1 MGSELC
7 ECACLLISCQTRQKL
22 KEAFDIH
29 MAAVVERAEKQII
42 LARHARRLLNYVDD
56 TPVVPGDA
64 RQAYGHELEARQV
77 LEDAEND
84 LRAWRPSLE
93 PIPTSTDQESHVNGL
108 AEHEPGATNEVDSES
123 MVKDTPSS
131 KKQVDEPQAPM
142 SEAQTVPLAS

>member
-1 MGSELC
+1 MFC
-7 ECACLLISCQTRQKL
+7 FCQTRQKL

-29 MAAVVERAEKQII
+29 LAAVVERAEKQII

-64 RQAYGHELEARQV
+64 RQAYDHEHEARQV

-93 PIPTSTDQESHVNGL
+93 PIPTSTDQESHVDGVNG
-108 AEHEPGATNEVDSES
+108 ADYRAVATNQVDSEP

-131 KKQVDEPQAPM
+131 KEQLEEPQASM
-142 SEAQTVPLAS
+142 SQAQTAPLAS